1 MYNIPSRVIT
11 MALML
16 QRWFCAL
23 WKGQLISKIYGKLQ
37 SPAQMLGVVVYNT
50 PEHHEDMTW
59 Q

>member
-1 MYNIPSRVIT
+1 